1 MKSDKMFWKK
11 DKRELKMKIKLKHK
25 RKNNKLATLTSLK
38 QNKKL
43 AQVQSQNQQQPEV
56 KRYNNKEFIE
66 YRTKTLSNAI
76 EGTANATSI
85 GVFREQISNLRE
97 LSVMYGVKNY
107 FNIQHDIVLLGRIID
122 FAESSEPLLDS
133 KYTNQVWHIIA
144 ELYHLKTMISN
155 QHIYNKIEAKQEA
168 NEIMQY
174 TNENLI

>member
-1 MKSDKMFWKK
+1 MFWKRDKKKFKKNIKSK
-11 DKRELKMKIKLKHK
+11 DK
-25 RKNNKLATLTSLK
+25 RKNNKLENITSLDRNQK
-38 QNKKL
+38 QTKFQRL
-43 AQVQSQNQQQPEV
+43 NQQQPEV

-76 EGTANATSI
+76 EGTANTTSI

-107 FNIQHDIVLLGRIID
+107 FNIQHDIVLLDRIID

-133 KYTNQVWHIIA
+133 KYTNQVWRIIA

-174 TNENLI
+174 TNEHLM